1 MSTTPLVTQAA
12 FGETR
17 LTNTE
22 IGGQRR
28 TEGFIK
34 FLAEEQQRQNE
45 RAAQLLEPAR
55 QALRA
60 AMQEMRQVWRGM
72 TPERLAKAWKDSDYM
87 LSITPDLGLAEN
99 PDEHWTQYDNN
110 PEKAQADVQVVKQC
124 IADFIKSIPQHTG
137 VVLSRN
143 DQTKL
148 TKLIFAEMVTRNAA
162 FSEAMCGACY
172 NWLWEGECFNDFGFD
187 ESLITITEPQQE
199 KMPLTVDDVLRTVD
213 TTTKDGSALL
223 KKVVDQQW
231 AKELDP
237 LVSAWFEH
245 LAQDYSITVS
255 RDVAQYLF
263 GPAGWFSTRGL
274 AINAENLNA
283 ARRHLTA
290 RGVFDALT
298 TQEQLDLRLQRN
310 EIGRPEY
317 MFLCNR
323 CLSAGV
329 LNRPVK
335 EARAKGILPA

>member
-1 MSTTPLVTQAA
+1 MSTTPLVTRGA

-17 LTNTE
+17 LTNVE
-22 IGGQRR
+22 IGGQKR
-28 TEGFIK
+28 TAGFIQ
-34 FLAEEQQRQNE
+34 FLAEEQARQDAQ
-45 RAAQLLEPAR
+45 AAKLLEPAQ
-55 QALRA
+55 QALRT

-72 TPERLAKAWKDSDYM
+72 TPERLAKAWKDSEFM
-87 LSITPDLGLAEN
+87 ESITPDLGLPEN
-99 PDEHWTQYDNN
+99 SEDHWAQYDNN
-110 PEKAQADVQVVKQC
+110 PEKAQADVRVVNQR
-124 IADFIKSIPQHTG
+124 IAEFIKSLPQHTG

-148 TKLIFAEMVTRNAA
+148 TKFIFAEMVKRNAA

-172 NWLWEGECFNDFGFD
+172 NWLWEGECFNDFGLD
-187 ESLITITEPQQE
+187 ESLITVVEPQQE
-199 KMPLTVDDVLRTVD
+199 KTLTVDDVLRTVD

-298 TQEQLDLRLQRN
+298 AQEQLDLRLQRN